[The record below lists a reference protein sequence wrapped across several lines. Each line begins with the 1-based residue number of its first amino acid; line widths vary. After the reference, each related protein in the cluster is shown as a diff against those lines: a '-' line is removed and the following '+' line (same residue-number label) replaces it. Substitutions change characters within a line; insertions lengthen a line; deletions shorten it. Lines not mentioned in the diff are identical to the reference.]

1 MRTAVILLC
10 MAGAALAQ
18 QRSRPQE
25 PPATDRAAL
34 GKTKK
39 SDNVEVSIKTGTD
52 IAYDDNFLDLNN
64 RQIAQLENDTG
75 PTGKFRIDN
84 PEDFVYSVWAEIK
97 VHGKFLGDAAQ
108 AGLRINPYFYL
119 SNSIANYEEYQI
131 FARRNF
137 GKHEAG
143 IEYQLDR
150 DAYLRELRHFVD
162 DGVTQS
168 TPYESARYLEHE
180 VEAYYVHHLSEVVHL
195 RGSAGYRIKDF
206 NSEFDFRDLSGFFVS
221 VGPLANL
228 GKGFTAFFRYEF
240 SDMNA
245 NPRISEP
252 TLGWTDPDTSYRQ
265 HELQF
270 GGAVDLLKGALELS
284 LKYRLAIREYT
295 TGQDAAE
302 DPDHAD
308 RNDLRHKV
316 SFRARYKIS
325 ANWSVRLEYT
335 YRLVASHRPHA
346 DESVT
351 SEPGDSS
358 RNTISIGATFAF

>member
-18 QRSRPQE
+18 QRRAQE
-25 PPATDRAAL
+25 PPATDRTAL
-34 GKTKK
+34 GKSK
-39 SDNVEVSIKTGTD
+39 SSPQVEVSIKTGTD

-64 RQIAQLENDTG
+64 RQIQQLQDDSG
-75 PTGKFRIDN
+75 PVGKFRVDN

-97 VHGKFLGDAAQ
+97 VRGKFLGDSAQ
-108 AGLRINPYFYL
+108 AGLKINPYFYL
-119 SNSIANYEEYQI
+119 SNSIANYQEYQI
-131 FARRNF
+131 YARRNF

-143 IEYQLDR
+143 LEYQLDH

-162 DGVTQS
+162 DGVTQT
-168 TPYESARYLEHE
+168 TPYDSARYLQHE
-180 VEAYYVHHLSEVVHL
+180 VEVYYAHHLSEVVDL
-195 RGSAGYRIKDF
+195 RGAAGYRIKDF
-206 NSEFDFRDLSGFFVS
+206 NSEFDFRDLSGFFLS
-221 VGPLANL
+221 VGPQTNL

-240 SDMNA
+240 SDMSA
-245 NPRISEP
+245 DPRIAEP
-252 TLGWTDPDTSYRQ
+252 SLGWTDPDTSYRQ
-265 HELQF
+265 HELQL

-284 LKYRLAIREYT
+284 LRYRVAFGEYT
-295 TGQDAAE
+295 TGQDPND

-308 RNDLRHKV
+308 RSDVRHKV
-316 SFRARYKIS
+316 SFRTRYKIS

-358 RNTISIGATFAF
+358 RNTVSIGAAFAF